1 MIEFTSTN
9 EDVGVQLFLGL
20 LRRDTGKC
28 FAPHGRQIFEATAAA
43 RLFRQGRADPLLLLK
58 RAATAFQLLLLIA
71 VVLLTSAVVAV
82 ARRNVK
88 PLRV

>member
-20 LRRDTGKC
+20 LRLGTGKR
-28 FAPHGRQIFEATAAA
+28 FTPHGRQIFEATAAV
-43 RLFRQGRADPLLLLK
+43 RLFRQGRADLLLLLK
-58 RAATAFQLLLLIA
+58 RAATACQPLLLIV
-71 VVLLTSAVVAV
+71 VVLLSSAVVAV
-82 ARRNVK
+82 ARRSVQ